1 MQRRYTYGRRTAHG
15 TQNYTLHGFSDASEQ
30 GYAATVY
37 LRAENHNGRVGIQ
50 LLLAKSKVAP
60 LKAKFTIPQLELNG
74 AVLLTLLVTRVISCL
89 EKSIDVREVV
99 GWCDSTIVLAW
110 LKISPH
116 LLQVFE
122 GNRVSRIINCGTPIT
137 WRHVPSRL
145 NAADCASRG
154 ITVTELVEHP
164 LWWGPEWLLE
174 PPSTWPQ
181 QDNIDTGGPLPG
193 LKKAK
198 LNTFVTVPCLDMTLL
213 ERYSSL
219 DKLIGVTAY
228 ILRFYNNLRYKENRR
243 HGTLTVKERQDALL
257 IWIRIIQ
264 STEFT
269 DDIQAIV
276 KERNCSKRLTRLCPF
291 MDADGI
297 LRVGGRLRHSELKFE
312 AKHPILLPRNGKLV
326 ELLIDHYHKVH
337 CHAGP
342 MALQAILQQRYWI
355 LTVRGA
361 IRARIFKCIPCYRLK
376 ARSVQPI
383 MADLPA
389 DRVTQARVFNGVGT
403 DFAGPF
409 QIKASQLRNAKIM
422 KAYLCV
428 FVCLATKAVHLE
440 VVSEL
445 STEAFLAAFSRFV
458 SRRGLPH

>member
-1 MQRRYTYGRRTAHG
+1 MLLQKFWTLKSSWDAQPSPDIVAKWQHFVSELHNLEEVRLKRCITAHG

-37 LRAENHNGRVGIQ
+37 LRAENHDGRVGIQ
-50 LLLAKSKVAP
+50 LLLAKSKV

-74 AVLLTLLVTRVISCL
+74 AVLLTLLVTRVISCR

-122 GNRVSRIINCGTPIT
+122 GNRVSRIINCGTPII

-164 LWWGPEWLLE
+164 LWWGTEWLLE
-174 PPSTWPQ
+174 PLSTWPQ
-181 QDNIDTGGPLPG
+181 QDNIYTGGPLPG

-228 ILRFYNNLRYKENRR
+228 ILRFYNNLRHKENRR
-243 HGTLTVKERQDALL
+243 
-257 IWIRIIQ
+257 
-264 STEFT
+264 
-269 DDIQAIV
+269 
-276 KERNCSKRLTRLCPF
+276 
-291 MDADGI
+291 
-297 LRVGGRLRHSELKFE
+297 
-312 AKHPILLPRNGKLV
+312 
-326 ELLIDHYHKVH
+326 
-337 CHAGP
+337 
-342 MALQAILQQRYWI
+342 
-355 LTVRGA
+355 
-361 IRARIFKCIPCYRLK
+361 
-376 ARSVQPI
+376 
-383 MADLPA
+383 
-389 DRVTQARVFNGVGT
+389 
-403 DFAGPF
+403 
-409 QIKASQLRNAKIM
+409 
-422 KAYLCV
+422 
-428 FVCLATKAVHLE
+428 
-440 VVSEL
+440 
-445 STEAFLAAFSRFV
+445 
-458 SRRGLPH
+458 